1 MSDPRAQPGASDP
14 LSTDHLLDDIKQRSV
29 RGGALVLVS
38 QGIQYAVDLV
48 SIVVL
53 ARLLTPEDFG
63 LIAMVTAVV
72 GFLAIFREA
81 GLSTA
86 TIQRKIVSQD
96 QVSALFW
103 ANFALSIALIAAI
116 GEVSAQLAG
125 VITTAVGAL
134 MGLGYW
140 ALVARTLMTPFVLML
155 AMWVATPWRPGPPR
169 WAEGL
174 RPTDVAAAHDPQSHR
189 GCRGARTLPAPGRS
203 RAASLL
209 LLQGRG
215 AGLRADSSKC
225 N

>member
-1 MSDPRAQPGASDP
+1 
-14 LSTDHLLDDIKQRSV
+14 
-29 RGGALVLVS
+29 
-38 QGIQYAVDLV
+38 
-48 SIVVL
+48 
-53 ARLLTPEDFG
+53 
-63 LIAMVTAVV
+63 VV

-116 GEVSAQLAG
+116 AASSPAVAWFYGDDRLLPVTLAIGSGFLFGGLSTQHAALLQRQMQFRALAIAEVSAQLAG
-125 VITTAVGAL
+125 VIAAVVGAL

-140 ALVARTLMTPFVLML
+140 ALVARTLTTPFVLML

-174 RPTDVAAAHDPQSHR
+174 RPADVAAAHDPQSHR
-189 GCRGARTLPAPGRS
+189 GCRGARALPAPG
-203 RAASLL
+203 
-209 LLQGRG
+209 
-215 AGLRADSSKC
+215 
-225 N
+225 